1 MATTNYKKVDEMHTK
16 YPLAFGYVD
25 KVLTSAAKVYK
36 TRTSS
41 GLFTRNKEEETM
53 AELRSHLYQLS
64 LHLQNDG
71 YDLKPGTYE
80 KWFAEVEIAYPN
92 WKDAYETIYI
102 FLAYA
107 RGER

>member
-36 TRTSS
+36 TRTS
-41 GLFTRNKEEETM
+41 ETM
-53 AELRSHLYQLS
+53 AELQSHLHQLS

-92 WKDAYETIYI
+92 WKDAYETINI